1 MTTTPPAKDPQQ
13 QRRAVMRTVLAL
25 AAFAVASY
33 ALFLWTATRP
43 AQ

>member
-1 MTTTPPAKDPQQ
+1 MTTNPPANDSQK
-13 QRRAVMRTVLAL
+13 QRRAVLRTALVL

-33 ALFLWTATRP
+33 ALFLWSATRP